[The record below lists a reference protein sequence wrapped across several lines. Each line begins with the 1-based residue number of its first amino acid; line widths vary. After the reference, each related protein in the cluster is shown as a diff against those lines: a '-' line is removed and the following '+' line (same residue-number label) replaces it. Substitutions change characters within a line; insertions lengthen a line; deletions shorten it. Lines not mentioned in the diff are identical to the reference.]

1 MARPARIQRDQT
13 LSETRDC
20 LLQAAA
26 VEFATHGYTGANIN
40 RISTAAG
47 FAKGTIY
54 NYFDS
59 KRALLLALVE
69 EIAAAH
75 VQVISARVDAESR
88 AIRRLHQFFRAGFD
102 FVERYPDRAR
112 VVINILYG
120 PDQTFKE
127 EVYEAYAPLFVLLN
141 TGIIATGIEQGDFG
155 PVDPDVATALIMSIY
170 LGSCS
175 QLDASG
181 KIWLNLD
188 QIMPFI
194 LDGLRSG
201 NREAENGRDHVLAQ
215 G

>member
-1 MARPARIQRDQT
+1 MARPIKTQRDQT
-13 LSETRDC
+13 LTSTRDR
-20 LLQAAA
+20 LLEAAA
-26 VEFATHGYTGANIN
+26 VEFACEGYTGANIN

-47 FAKGTIY
+47 FAKGTVY

-75 VQVISARVDAESR
+75 VQVISARVVAESR
-88 AIRRLHQFFRAGFD
+88 AIRRLEQFFRAGFD

-120 PDQTFKE
+120 PDHTFKE
-127 EVYEAYAPLFVLLN
+127 EVYQAYMPLFVLLTN
-141 TGIIATGIEQGDFG
+141 GIITAGIEQGDFG
-155 PVDPDVATALIMSIY
+155 PVDLDVASTLIMTIY

-201 NREAENGRDHVLAQ
+201 SREAENGRDHVLA
-215 G
+215 

>member
-1 MARPARIQRDQT
+1 MARPTRTQRDQT
-13 LSETRDC
+13 LIETRDC
-20 LLQAAA
+20 LLDAAA
-26 VEFATHGYTGANIN
+26 VEFANHGYTAANIN

-102 FVERYPDRAR
+102 FVERYPERAR

-120 PDQTFKE
+120 PDHTFKE
-127 EVYEAYAPLFVLLN
+127 EVYLAYAPLFVLLN

-155 PVDPDVATALIMSIY
+155 PVDLDVATALIMSIY

-194 LDGLRSG
+194 LDGLRNGSQKP
-201 NREAENGRDHVLAQ
+201 EDGRDHVLAQ

>member
-1 MARPARIQRDQT
+1 MARPTRIQRDQT
-13 LSETRDC
+13 LTETRDC
-20 LLQAAA
+20 LLDAAA
-26 VEFATHGYTGANIN
+26 AEFASHGYAGANIN

-102 FVERYPDRAR
+102 FVERYPERAR

-120 PDQTFKE
+120 PDHKFKA
-127 EVYEAYAPLFVLLN
+127 EVYQAYAPLFVLLN
-141 TGIIATGIEQGDFG
+141 TAIIATGIEQGDFS
-155 PVDPDVATALIMSIY
+155 PVDPEVATALIMSIY

-188 QIMPFI
+188 QIMPI
-194 LDGLRSG
+194 VLDGLRSKD
-201 NREAENGRDHVLAQ
+201 GRNHVLAQ

>member
-1 MARPARIQRDQT
+1 MARPTRTQRDQT
-13 LSETRDC
+13 LTETRDR
-20 LLQAAA
+20 LLDAAA
-26 VEFATHGYTGANIN
+26 VEFANHGYTGANIN

-75 VQVISARVDAESR
+75 VQVISARVEAESR
-88 AIRRLHQFFRAGFD
+88 AVRRLEQFFRAGFD

-112 VVINILYG
+112 VVITILYG

-127 EVYEAYAPLFVLLN
+127 EVYEAYAPLFVLLTN
-141 TGIIATGIEQGDFG
+141 DIITTGTEQGDFG

-175 QLDASG
+175 ILDANG

-188 QIMPFI
+188 QIMPFV

-201 NREAENGRDHVLAQ
+201 SRKANNGRDHILAQ

>member
-1 MARPARIQRDQT
+1 MARPTKTQRDQT
-13 LSETRDC
+13 LAETRDR

-26 VEFATHGYTGANIN
+26 VEFAGEGYVGANIN

-59 KRALLLALVE
+59 KRALLLALIDEV
-69 EIAAAH
+69 AAAH
-75 VQVISARVDAESR
+75 VQAVVAHVEPETDSV
-88 AIRRLHQFFRAGFD
+88 RRLEQFFRAGFD

-120 PDQTFKE
+120 PDQELKAH
-127 EVYEAYAPLFVLLN
+127 VYQAYAPLFTLLN
-141 TGIIATGIEQGDFG
+141 DDIISAGIARGDFG

-181 KIWLNLD
+181 KIWLNLS
-188 QIMPFI
+188 QIMPFV
-194 LDGLRSG
+194 LEGLQTD
-201 NREAENGRDHVLAQ
+201 GRDHVFAQ